1 MKPIISGFPMEAF
14 IPDFEPLEL
23 PAEREVL
30 ATWLSSERWEFHSN
44 PEIEHEQV
52 LKLVDGGDYFDG
64 PNNASFWIMLEAE
77 RVGLIR
83 LFDLE
88 DIGDGEPMFDLRIRS
103 MFRGRGLGTL
113 AMQWLTDHLFSNFD
127 VLERISG
134 TTRVDNLAMRRAFR
148 RCGYVKEAHHRRS
161 WPSADGQIFD
171 TVGYGILR
179 EDWASKTIT
188 PVDWADEPEG
198 HSR

>member
-1 MKPIISGFPMEAF
+1 LTPNFV
-14 IPDFEPLEL
+14 PLEL

-30 ATWLSSERWEFHSN
+30 AVWLSSERWEFHSD
-44 PEIEHEQV
+44 PKLEHEQV
-52 LKLVDGGDYFDG
+52 LKLVDNGDYFDG
-64 PNNASFWIMLEAE
+64 PNNATFWIMLEAE

-103 MFRGRGLGTL
+103 TFRGLGIGTM
-113 AMQWLTDHLFSNFD
+113 AVQWLTDHLFSNHD
-127 VLERISG
+127 ILERISG
-134 TTRVDNLAMRRAFR
+134 TTRSDNLAMRGAFR
-148 RCGYVKEAHHRRS
+148 CCGYVKESHFRRS
-161 WPSADGQIFD
+161 WPSADGQTFD

-179 EDWASKTIT
+179 EDWAQKTIT
-188 PVDWADEPEG
+188 PVDWNNEPEG

>member
-1 MKPIISGFPMEAF
+1 MPNFV
-14 IPDFEPLEL
+14 PLEL

-44 PEIEHEQV
+44 PELEHEQV
-52 LKLVDGGDYFDG
+52 LKLVYGGDYFDG
-64 PNNASFWIMLEAE
+64 PNNSTFWVMLEAE
-77 RVGLIR
+77 RAGLIR
-83 LFDLE
+83 LFNLE

-103 MFRGRGLGTL
+103 AFRGRGLGTR
-113 AMQWLTDHLFSNFD
+113 AVQWLTDHLFSNHEI
-127 VLERISG
+127 LERISG

-161 WPSADGQIFD
+161 WPSAEGQMFD
-171 TVGYGILR
+171 TVSYGILR
-179 EDWASKTIT
+179 QDWASKTIT
-188 PVDWADEPEG
+188 PVNWADEPEG

>member
-1 MKPIISGFPMEAF
+1 M
-14 IPDFEPLEL
+14 PDFVPLEL

-30 ATWLSSERWEFHSN
+30 ATWLSGERWEFHSN
-44 PEIEHEQV
+44 PELEHERV
-52 LKLVDGGDYFDG
+52 LRWIDDGNFFDG
-64 PNNASFWIMLEAE
+64 LNNASFWIMLEAE

-88 DIGDGEPMFDLRIRS
+88 DIGDGEPLFDLRIRTA
-103 MFRGRGLGTL
+103 FRRRGLGTQ
-113 AMQWLTDHLFSNFD
+113 AVQWLTDHLFSNHEI
-127 VLERISG
+127 LERISG
-134 TTRVDNLAMRRAFR
+134 TTRVDNLAMRGTFR

-179 EDWASKTIT
+179 EDWASKTVT
-188 PVDWADEPEG
+188 PVNWHDEPEG